1 MQATREAAARE
12 KAMQEQAEREKKA
25 REEAKVAKIEESLE
39 FYMHKK
45 ILQLYFNLYEKND
58 T

>member
-1 MQATREAAARE
+1 
-12 KAMQEQAEREKKA
+12 MQEQAEREKKA